1 VDIHP
6 QATIGFC
13 DGSSLQNRPNYHRM
27 LDTPRWRY
35 KQGSKRSQ
43 AFFGFLSINGKDC
56 LCATPQAKAT
66 NFQDF
71 LMQIRQTNR
80 DGHPIG
86 LILDN
91 ARIHKAKATR
101 LLARKLNIHL
111 LFLPPYS
118 PHLNP
123 IEFAWKDGKKELS
136 RVADFDLA
144 IQKAEQVFFH
154 MIQSRKPSYSKNW
167 IHKFIPSTC

>member
-1 VDIHP
+1 
-6 QATIGFC
+6 
-13 DGSSLQNRPNYHRM
+13 M
-27 LDTPRWRY
+27 LATPRWRY

-43 AFFGFLSINGKDC
+43 ALFGFMSINGNDC
-56 LCATPQAKAT
+56 LCTAQQAKGA

-71 LMQIRQTNR
+71 LKQIRRANWGQY
-80 DGHPIG
+80 PIG

-123 IEFAWKDGKKELS
+123 IEFAWKDGKKQLS
-136 RVADFDLA
+136 RIADFDLA
-144 IQKAEQVFFH
+144 LQNAEQVFLNI
-154 MIQSRKPSYSKNW
+154 IQSRKQSYSKNW
-167 IHKFIPSTC
+167 CKKFISSTS